1 MFILYIETR
10 SAETSTYFS
19 AFENQLFNETDFIA
33 VVGRLTSVFP
43 KTESG
48 DELLKPTLSPKDEIS
63 WRKQPYPV
71 RLSCCHADT
80 PNQ

>member
-10 SAETSTYFS
+10 SAETSTYFA

-33 VVGRLTSVFP
+33 AVGCLTSAFP

-48 DELLKPTLSPKDEIS
+48 DELLKPTLSPKDGIS
-63 WRKQPYPV
+63 WRK
-71 RLSCCHADT
+71 
-80 PNQ
+80 